1 MSLATQKE
9 QVETDNRRLYPRGT
23 IRGVVLVFFGLGK
36 WGKLVNIGEG
46 GMAFEFYQLPPS
58 GQQISF
64 GLELMGR
71 EPSEPLGDPPT
82 DSIHADGQVVWT
94 REFERC
100 AGVQFVDIS
109 GGARQQIRQWLSIEA
124 ASGPAAGGEK
134 VQRDAIGREVS
145 GPPLTLDEATSQ
157 GTDSGQLWNAE
168 FAQSTSSRRLWG
180 PGSDEEHALD
190 EPYGAKSQIDLD
202 PQANSTIAFDRAA
215 LMSIAR
221 WVAVLAMLGAITTM
235 ILSQRVHLAT
245 LFESIQE
252 RSTGNRA
259 PPRAGERLAAKTPL
273 VFEVE
278 AVDMNNRRRLLT
290 FNNNASAVESR
301 LSPGAAAS
309 SAPNKPFLVVA
320 AAPPAEG
327 TAAENRRSFSNLKLG
342 SPTVRR
348 AEKNASTEDPTLAI
362 DSVVPSREA
371 IRVGDP
377 SGASLANTA
386 VQVPVAPPKPAG
398 GQVQEARLI
407 SSVSP
412 AYPALARSIH
422 LQGTVTIDALI
433 DSAGKVA
440 AMKPLSGPLALQ
452 QAAMD
457 ALRQWNYEPARLDGQ
472 PVSTHLSVRIKF
484 RLN

>member
-36 WGKLVNIGEG
+36 WGKLINIGEG

-71 EPSEPLGDPPT
+71 EPSEPSGAPPT
-82 DSIHADGQVVWT
+82 DSIRADGQVVWT

-124 ASGPAAGGEK
+124 ASGTAAEGSK

-168 FAQSTSSRRLWG
+168 LVQSTSSRRLWG
-180 PGSDEEHALD
+180 TGSDEDTVD
-190 EPYGAKSQIDLD
+190 EQSGAKSQIDLD
-202 PQANSTIAFDRAA
+202 PQANSTVAFDRAA

-221 WVAVLAMLGAITTM
+221 WVAVLAILGAITTL
-235 ILSQRVHLAT
+235 IPSQRTHLAT

-252 RSTGNRA
+252 RSIGNRA

-278 AVDMNNRRRLLT
+278 AVDMNNRRKLLT
-290 FNNNASAVESR
+290 FNNNASAVEAG

-309 SAPNKPFLVVA
+309 SAPNKPFLVIA

-362 DSVVPSREA
+362 DSVAPSREA
-371 IRVGDP
+371 IRAGDA

-386 VQVPVAPPKPAG
+386 VQVSVAPPKPVG

-412 AYPALARSIH
+412 AYPALARSIR
-422 LQGTVTIDALI
+422 LQGEVTIDALI
-433 DSAGKVA
+433 DSTGKVA
-440 AMKPLSGPLALQ
+440 AMKPISGPVALQ